1 MPRDYGAIVTLII
14 DCQRRDKETPQNHLA
29 LSHFITFYYK
39 FSKVAKLLDLSK
51 LIDPISG
58 LSTGA
63 DMTGESLFWYGAKEH
78 NKGEN
83 IIQAIR
89 WYIINTKQKEE
100 GGKPNKKRKER
111 LY

>member
-1 MPRDYGAIVTLII
+1 MLTPCLWSPLTFMKGTRRTVRFYLNLPDILLQGPVMPRDYGAIVTLII

-63 DMTGESLFWYGAKEH
+63 DMTGESLF
-78 NKGEN
+78 
-83 IIQAIR
+83 
-89 WYIINTKQKEE
+89 
-100 GGKPNKKRKER
+100 
-111 LY
+111 